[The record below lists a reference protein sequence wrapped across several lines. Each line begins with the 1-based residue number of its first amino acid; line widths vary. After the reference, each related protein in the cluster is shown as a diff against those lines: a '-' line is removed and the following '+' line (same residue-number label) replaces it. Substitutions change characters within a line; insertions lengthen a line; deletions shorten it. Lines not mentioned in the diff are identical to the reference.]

1 MPSLIDLRRRIRSVK
16 NTQQITKAM
25 KMVSAAKLRRAQQ
38 QVIASRPYAR
48 LLNDIISSVLS
59 EYGDS
64 DVAGHPLLTKRPEKK
79 TLLLLL
85 SGDKGLCGAFNSN
98 ILKEARKFIASKGE
112 AQVELEL
119 IGKKGRDYYARRS
132 IPIAGEWINVFSKVE
147 FMTAQQIAK
156 RVMERYAEGEI
167 DSVYILYS
175 EFKSAVSQI
184 PTLKQAL
191 PIEPS
196 AEAQEADAPQAT
208 EYLYAQP
215 PEELFKTLLP
225 RYVEVMVYQSM
236 LESAAS
242 EHSARMASM
251 EAATRN
257 AGEMIDKLTLHL
269 NRVRQASITT
279 EIIEIVS
286 GAAAAE

>member
-38 QVIASRPYAR
+38 QVLESRPYSR
-48 LLNDIISSVLS
+48 LLRDIVASVLS
-59 EYGDS
+59 ESEADES
-64 DVAGHPLLTKRPEKK
+64 AGHPLLAKRPENKA
-79 TLLLLL
+79 LLLLL
-85 SGDKGLCGAFNSN
+85 SGDKGLCGAFNTN
-98 ILKEARKFIASKGE
+98 ILKEARQFIASKGE

-119 IGKKGRDYYARRS
+119 IGKKGRDYYARRT
-132 IPIAGEWINVFSKVE
+132 IPISGEWVDVFSRVE
-147 FMTAQQIAK
+147 LMTAQQIAK
-156 RVMERYAEGEI
+156 RAMNRYIAGEV

-184 PTLKQAL
+184 PTLVQAL
-191 PIEPS
+191 PIEAPP
-196 AEAQEADAPQAT
+196 AEAGEASGGGAD
-208 EYLYAQP
+208 YIYAQP
-215 PEELFKTLLP
+215 PQELFKTLLP
-225 RYVEVMVYQSM
+225 RYVEVLVYQAM

-242 EHSARMASM
+242 EHSARMAAM

-286 GAAAAE
+286 GAAALE

>member
-38 QVIASRPYAR
+38 QVISARPYAR

-59 EYGDS
+59 EHPGGEEG
-64 DVAGHPLLTKRPEKK
+64 GHPLLARREEKK

-98 ILKEARKFIASKGE
+98 ILREARQFIAAKGE
-112 AQVELEL
+112 AVVELEL
-119 IGKKGRDYYARRS
+119 IGKKGRDYYARRT
-132 IPIAGEWINVFSKVE
+132 IPISGEWTDVFSKVE
-147 FMTAQQIAK
+147 LLTAQQIAK
-156 RVMERYAEGEI
+156 RAMDRYAAGEV

-175 EFKSAVSQI
+175 EFKSAVAQV
-184 PTLKQAL
+184 PTLRKAL
-191 PIEPS
+191 PVEPVEGVEP
-196 AEAQEADAPQAT
+196 AGT
-208 EYLYAQP
+208 EYIYQQP

-225 RYVEVMVYQSM
+225 RYVEVMVYQAM

-286 GAAAAE
+286 GAAALE